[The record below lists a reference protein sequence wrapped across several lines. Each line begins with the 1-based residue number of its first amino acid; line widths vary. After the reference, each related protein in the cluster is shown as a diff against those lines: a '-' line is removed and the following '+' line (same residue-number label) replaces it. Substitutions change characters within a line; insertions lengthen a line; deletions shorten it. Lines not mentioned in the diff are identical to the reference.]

1 MFISF
6 IKGRFHKVVTNPVRS
21 ALAGG
26 PIHPRKHTKND
37 IHRGPGDVR
46 MTDLTVTT
54 ICLDFS

>member
-26 PIHPRKHTKND
+26 PIHPRKHTKMTSTDCHDNA
-37 IHRGPGDVR
+37 R
-46 MTDLTVTT
+46 MSDLTVTT
-54 ICLDFS
+54 VDLGKN